1 MEWVGTILAY
11 AIVGGGALL
20 AVFILVK
27 WMSAAKERTH
37 PRVR

>member
-20 AVFILVK
+20 AAFIFLK

-37 PRVR
+37 SRRL